1 VYKLLTRYLDKRQT
15 LPNDPSVGKGIAM
28 PETKR
33 EETKREKDEEIVFEG
48 VVIPRGTRSAKLAA
62 QGITTSDEMGNFLT
76 AIFADTLNGKI
87 ILPAPESPNRLS
99 STMLKGFE
107 HKLSRG
113 LPMKIH
119 AMEPNI
125 KRKHKS
131 KTKQPKEHVLK
142 QN

>member
-1 VYKLLTRYLDKRQT
+1 
-15 LPNDPSVGKGIAM
+15 M

-33 EETKREKDEEIVFEG
+33 EKAEEIMFEG

-62 QGITTSDEMGNFLT
+62 QGITTSDEMGDFLT

-87 ILPAPESPNRLS
+87 TLPTPESPNIVS
-99 STMLKGFE
+99 SKMLKGLE

-113 LPMKIH
+113 LPMKIQ

-125 KRKHKS
+125 KRQRKS
-131 KTKQPKEHVLK
+131 KTRQPKEHVPK
-142 QN
+142 QNQSR